1 MTGLKDNY
9 MVHLRCATCGS
20 DDHFESNKDKSYVK
34 CTMCNREYL
43 GGIEELKDL
52 NGEAI
57 EEVKEQIAK
66 DAKSYIQ
73 KELLKAFKGNK
84 YIKIK

>member
-1 MTGLKDNY
+1 
-9 MVHLRCATCGS
+9 
-20 DDHFESNKDKSYVK
+20 
-34 CTMCNREYL
+34 MCNREYL